1 MRVSFFKLPIKKRY
15 LLTTAALC
23 LGGAALSLWPST
35 PSYACN
41 PCSACP
47 APDTAQA
54 KQIVGDE
61 MEAKND
67 EAVEYVKQLF
77 EDYLGHEGS
86 SDGSHID
93 FFTNDLYNDRVLPA
107 LQAFTKQM
115 SSMAMQQVVMIGTFF
130 DAKQQLETQRLYQEL
145 QVEAHKD
152 YQPSHDFCTF
162 GTNVRSLAA
171 SEEISHFNALAINNL
186 QMQRHLGTLDA
197 GAATTDDDYKERW
210 DLFAST
216 YCNKYDNGW
225 KDDDT
230 GLAFC
235 TASTSDPDQVER
247 HNIDIDYTRLVE
259 NNRTLDVAL
268 YDGITQDDEVDV
280 KSLGNNLFGHQ
291 VLSRDLSAEDLTEQS
306 VQENYLKLRSIA
318 AKRNV
323 AENSFNAIVGLKSN
337 GSWNSDSDGVNTREF
352 LGAILSELGIEDDEI
367 YTIIGENPS
376 YYAQL
381 EILAKKLYQSPDF
394 FAGLYD
400 KPANV
405 KRKSV
410 ALKAIDLMLD
420 RAIYESQL
428 RQEMVTSVLLSSRI
442 SPALDLTLEQSGE
455 R

>member
-1 MRVSFFKLPIKKRY
+1 MCVSLFKLSFKRRF

-23 LGGAALSLWPST
+23 LASTSMALVASS

-41 PCSACP
+41 PCTACP
-47 APDTAQA
+47 ATDTAQA
-54 KQIVGDE
+54 KQIVSDE
-61 MEAKND
+61 MTAKND

-77 EDYLGHEGS
+77 GDYLGHEGS
-86 SDGSHID
+86 SDGSYLD
-93 FFTNDLYNDRVLPA
+93 FFTNNFYNDRVLPA
-107 LQAFTKQM
+107 LQALTKQM
-115 SSMAMQQVVMIGTFF
+115 SSMALQQVATIGTFF

-145 QVEAHKD
+145 QVQAHKD

-171 SEEISHFNALAINNL
+171 SEELAHFNALALSNA
-186 QMQRHLGTLDA
+186 QMQRHLGTKDV
-197 GAATTDDDYKERW
+197 GAATTNDDYNERW
-210 DLFAST
+210 KIFAST

-225 KDDDT
+225 KNDAT

-235 TASTSDPDQVER
+235 TASTSNAKQVAR
-247 HNIDIDYTRLVE
+247 QNIDIDYTRLIDHR
-259 NNRTLDVAL
+259 RTLDIAF
-268 YDGITQDDEVDV
+268 YDETLQDDEVDV
-280 KSLGNNLFGHQ
+280 KALGNNLFGHQ
-291 VLSRDLSAEDLTEQS
+291 VLSRDLSAENLSDPN
-306 VQENYLKLRSIA
+306 VQENYLALRSIA

-337 GSWNSDSDGVNTREF
+337 GSLNSDGDAVNTREF
-352 LGAILSELGIEDDEI
+352 LGAILSELGVEDDEI

-428 RQEMVTSVLLSSRI
+428 RQEMVTSVLLSSKI
-442 SPALDLTLEQSGE
+442 SPELDQVITRSGGQ
-455 R
+455 